1 MKPTSSILFI
11 LILSSLFSC
20 DKTRVFD
27 DYKSVGTAWN
37 RDSIVKFD
45 LPKLDPIKKYNVF
58 VNLRNNDNYPFNN
71 IFLLVSLENP
81 DGLTKVDT
89 LEYAMAN
96 PDGTL
101 LGDGFSDTK
110 ESKLFYKENLNF
122 DKKGKYK
129 IRIQQAIYRLGL
141 PWHILRCQPLLIH
154 QDFLKKLTK
163 KYC

>member
-1 MKPTSSILFI
+1 MKLTSSILFI

-129 IRIQQAIYRLGL
+129 IRIQQAIRQTGKTVGVKELDGISEVGL
-141 PWHILRCQPLLIH
+141 RIEATQ
-154 QDFLKKLTK
+154 Q
-163 KYC
+163 

>member
-110 ESKLFYKENLNF
+110 ESKLFYKENLKF

-129 IRIQQAIYRLGL
+129 IRIQQAIRQTGKTVGVKELDGISEVGL
-141 PWHILRCQPLLIH
+141 RIEATQ
-154 QDFLKKLTK
+154 Q
-163 KYC
+163 

>member
-1 MKPTSSILFI
+1 MKLTSSILFI

-37 RDSIVKFD
+37 KDSIVKFE

-129 IRIQQAIYRLGL
+129 IRIQQAIRQTGKTVGVKELDGISEVGL
-141 PWHILRCQPLLIH
+141 RIEATQ
-154 QDFLKKLTK
+154 Q
-163 KYC
+163 

>member
-1 MKPTSSILFI
+1 MLFRS
-11 LILSSLFSC
+11 LIISSLFSC

-129 IRIQQAIYRLGL
+129 IRIQQAIRQTGKTVGVKELEGISEVGL
-141 PWHILRCQPLLIH
+141 RIEATQ
-154 QDFLKKLTK
+154 Q
-163 KYC
+163 

>member
-45 LPKLDPIKKYNVF
+45 LPKLDPAKKYNVF

-71 IFLLVSLENP
+71 IFLLVSVENP
-81 DGLTKVDT
+81 NGLTKVDT

-129 IRIQQAIYRLGL
+129 IRIQQAIRQTGKTVGVKELDGISEVGL
-141 PWHILRCQPLLIH
+141 RIEATQ
-154 QDFLKKLTK
+154 Q
-163 KYC
+163 

>member
-1 MKPTSSILFI
+1 M
-11 LILSSLFSC
+11 
-20 DKTRVFD
+20 
-27 DYKSVGTAWN
+27 
-37 RDSIVKFD
+37 
-45 LPKLDPIKKYNVF
+45 
-58 VNLRNNDNYPFNN
+58 
-71 IFLLVSLENP
+71 LVSLENP

-129 IRIQQAIYRLGL
+129 IRIQQAIRQTGKTVGVKELDGISEVGL
-141 PWHILRCQPLLIH
+141 RIEATQ
-154 QDFLKKLTK
+154 Q
-163 KYC
+163 

>member
-45 LPKLDPIKKYNVF
+45 LPKLDPVKKYNVF

-129 IRIQQAIYRLGL
+129 IRIQQAIRQTGKTVGVKELDGISEVGL
-141 PWHILRCQPLLIH
+141 RIEATQ
-154 QDFLKKLTK
+154 Q
-163 KYC
+163 

>member
-81 DGLTKVDT
+81 EGLTKVDT

-101 LGDGFSDTK
+101 LGEGFSDTK

-129 IRIQQAIYRLGL
+129 IRIQQAIRQTGKTVGVKELDGISEVGL
-141 PWHILRCQPLLIH
+141 RIEATQ
-154 QDFLKKLTK
+154 Q
-163 KYC
+163 

>member
-71 IFLLVSLENP
+71 IFLLVSVENP

-129 IRIQQAIYRLGL
+129 IRIQQAIRQTGKTVGVKELDGISEVGL
-141 PWHILRCQPLLIH
+141 RIEATQ
-154 QDFLKKLTK
+154 Q
-163 KYC
+163 

>member
-81 DGLTKVDT
+81 EGLTKVDT

-101 LGDGFSDTK
+101 LGEGFSDTK

-129 IRIQQAIYRLGL
+129 IRKIGRA
-141 PWHILRCQPLLIH
+141 HV
-154 QDFLKKLTK
+154 
-163 KYC
+163 